1 MERKKPPNKLS
12 IFNKL
17 ILEQSE
23 LFNIDEGEKFFYNYK
38 EIKKLQEAPDQSEL
52 LKILNFNKKK
62 IHSILYKEDEVI
74 NITINDKKIEKIF
87 PLIHLC
93 SLIEDNLNIVYYK
106 YDFELINNLNIEQR
120 KEKNKRLKKIIIS
133 KLINILINNYK
144 GINDISI
151 DKMNEIEDNKNVIK
165 DNIETLK
172 EYNLNE
178 NDIYQKHIEDIYL
191 EIIKTLIKK
200 LKIDEDVIID
210 LEFESIPF
218 NNIINELNKII
229 DKKEEYIEQKE
240 INVFDDL
247 FSDKMAFYYFLIK
260 YIFKNPF
267 FIYQNAFLNETRK
280 KIFNLIKTNMNSFY
294 QKIENFNG
302 GDLKLKVVEVL
313 NFFSKYQY
321 YYEKSKS
328 QNKIDNDKSKSN
340 ITAKNPTSN
349 SSFTKAQSQS
359 NKSFDI
365 QYNEDD
371 KDDLAY
377 KVLIKSTFKFHIEG
391 RGQEAKIIY
400 DEIKIGEDGEKKNE
414 DEIKNYKSNDKY
426 NKFLERL
433 NVIEEIMKND
443 FEKRDNLKI
452 ILEFSSKDSKILEK
466 DINKVEIKCKYKTE
480 NNQSSEGYEDKNI
493 FEEKWDK
500 GGLAQF
506 IDNINS
512 G

>member
-200 LKIDEDVIID
+200 PKIDEDVIID

-493 FEEKWDK
+493 FEDKWDK

>member
-23 LFNIDEGEKFFYNYK
+23 LFNIDVGEKFFYNYK
-38 EIKKLQEAPDQSEL
+38 EIKKLQEAQKQSDL

-93 SLIEDNLNIVYYK
+93 CLIEGNLNIVYYK
-106 YDFELINNLNIEQR
+106 YDFELINKLNIEQR
-120 KEKNKRLKKIIIS
+120 KEKNNRLKKIIIS

-144 GINDISI
+144 GANDINI
-151 DKMNEIEDNKNVIK
+151 DEMNKIEDFNKKVIK
-165 DNIETLK
+165 ENIETLK

-178 NDIYQKHIEDIYL
+178 KDIYQKHIENIYL
-191 EIIKTLIKK
+191 EIIKILIKK
-200 LKIDEDVIID
+200 PKIDKDVIID
-210 LEFESIPF
+210 LEFESLPF

-240 INVFDDL
+240 INIFDDL

-280 KIFNLIKTNMNSFY
+280 KIFNLIKTNMNLFY

-328 QNKIDNDKSKSN
+328 QYKIDKDKSHSN
-340 ITAKNPTSN
+340 ITAKNPLSN
-349 SSFTKAQSQS
+349 SDVREAQSQS
-359 NKSFDI
+359 NKSFDR

-377 KVLIKSTFKFHIEG
+377 RVLIKSTFKFHIEG
-391 RGQEAKIIY
+391 REQEAKIKY
-400 DEIKIGEDGEKKNE
+400 DEIKIGDHGDKKNE

-426 NKFLERL
+426 NKFLKIL
-433 NVIEEIMKND
+433 KDIEEIMKND
-443 FEKRDNLKI
+443 IERRDNLKI
-452 ILEFSSKDSKILEK
+452 ILEFSSKDSKIFEK
-466 DINKVEIKCKYKTE
+466 DNKVEIECKYKTE
-480 NNQSSEGYEDKNI
+480 NNQSSEGYKDVIILGER
-493 FEEKWDK
+493 WDK
-500 GGLAQF
+500 SGLAHF
-506 IDNINS
+506 IESINS
-512 G
+512 R

>member
-200 LKIDEDVIID
+200 PKIDEDVIID